1 MHFEPSRETNENC
14 SRTMPFVSNRHASK
28 AIYINNVPI
37 KKVSETKFLG
47 VIIDDKL
54 NWSAHIL
61 YLTKKLRS
69 AAAVLCRIR
78 HSIPNENYKNI
89 YYALF
94 ESHLTYGITVW
105 GGVCKTKMEKIF
117 LIQKHC
123 IRILF
128 GDLDAYLDKFCTCAR
143 VRPYGS
149 QKLGATFH
157 CSEHTKPLFSNNNL
171 LAVKNLYT
179 YHCCIEIFKILKF
192 HTPITL
198 YSQLNISQRNRPM
211 SLIPPKPS
219 IQFAYT
225 GPKLWNDVRKRLCT
239 GLEIEGST
247 KLSLIK
253 NSIKSLLLTNQ
264 KKFDEVEWCPYNF
277 TI

>member
-1 MHFEPSRETNENC
+1 MKKNENC
-14 SRTMPFVSNRHASK
+14 SRTTPFVSNRHASK

-37 KKVSETKFLG
+37 NKVSETKFLG

-54 NWSAHIL
+54 NWSAHIE
-61 YLTKKLRS
+61 YLAKKLRS

-78 HSIPNENYKNI
+78 HSIPKENYKNI

-105 GGVCKTKMEKIF
+105 GGVCKAKMEKLF
-117 LIQKHC
+117 VIQKHC

-143 VRPYGS
+143 VRPYGC
-149 QKLGATFH
+149 QKLGATFY
-157 CSEHTKPLFSNNNL
+157 CLEHTKPLFNNNDL
-171 LAVKNLYT
+171 LAVQNLFT
-179 YHCCIEIFKILKF
+179 YHCCIEVFKILKF

-198 YSQLNISQRNRPM
+198 YSQLNISQRNNSMLLITPRP
-211 SLIPPKPS
+211 ST
-219 IQFAYT
+219 QFTYI
-225 GPKLWNDVRKRLCT
+225 GPKLWNDVRKKLHIES
-239 GLEIEGST
+239 EIEGST
-247 KLSLIK
+247 NLS
-253 NSIKSLLLTNQ
+253 SIKSAIKCLLLTNQ
-264 KKFDEVEWCPYNF
+264 KKFDKYEWYLYNL